1 MAKIFFDKNASR
13 INSSLIQLLGGYTLT
28 VISLVQGFLLIP
40 LYLSYIQTELF
51 GFWVTVNSIVVILS
65 IIDFGVSPIIVPIMS
80 KLYAQKDFGKLIS
93 YFING
98 TYINIIICII
108 FLLICI
114 PLAPNLDYFLSI
126 DKKYL
131 AEVTLCFYLAV
142 TIMILTI
149 INQSLIDFCNSI
161 MKPLFQICIRVLG
174 QLIGVISIIF
184 LLIFENGIISIP
196 VGLLLCEC
204 FLFICLMLYIK
215 SKLLFFPKNFRLDNS
230 IIYSIILKI
239 GHMIRANI
247 GGKLVENSPNLIIT
261 YFIGA
266 ESTTMYYIL
275 KKISD
280 LIMRLIRIFATSILS
295 TYSNLLIVS
304 THEKVQIVTH
314 HIVFI
319 GLLSS
324 LNLTSLYV
332 IFNLDFISLWLP
344 NIFIPGLKIV
354 ILIGLFTFFYSLFEI
369 LKFLHFSIGSYDLPA
384 KLNLWAGISAGI
396 TSIISTPYLGIIA
409 IPLSFFLCIT
419 FAAIKLLRSLIMKK
433 YICISTDLI
442 YRIIILFTILL
453 LFIYGYSYI
462 NFELNLI
469 NFILVFVITLL
480 TISTLNIIIF
490 YNEFSR
496 IRNFLKGL
504 N

>member
-1 MAKIFFDKNASR
+1 
-13 INSSLIQLLGGYTLT
+13 
-28 VISLVQGFLLIP
+28 
-40 LYLSYIQTELF
+40 
-51 GFWVTVNSIVVILS
+51 
-65 IIDFGVSPIIVPIMS
+65 
-80 KLYAQKDFGKLIS
+80 
-93 YFING
+93 
-98 TYINIIICII
+98 
-108 FLLICI
+108 
-114 PLAPNLDYFLSI
+114 
-126 DKKYL
+126 
-131 AEVTLCFYLAV
+131 
-142 TIMILTI
+142 MILTI

-396 TSIISTPYLGIIA
+396 TSIIFTPYLGIIA